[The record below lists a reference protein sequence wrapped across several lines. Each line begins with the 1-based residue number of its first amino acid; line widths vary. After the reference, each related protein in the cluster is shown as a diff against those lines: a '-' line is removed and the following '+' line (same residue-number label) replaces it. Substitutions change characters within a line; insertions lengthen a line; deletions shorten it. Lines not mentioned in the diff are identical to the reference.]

1 MQLKSISSA
10 AVIATVAIGLVPA
23 TGASA
28 APLRGVV
35 VHDNARAHSFVLAGP
50 RGRLSAVHARHLPAV
65 GRIVTVAAKHLRN
78 GTWAAQ
84 RVHVGPRS
92 AHVRLR
98 GTVTYVNLRRG
109 TFVVSSRGTSL
120 LVHARTSRRHDVR
133 LTSESGVHDG
143 EVVTVDGDLT
153 GASVDASSV
162 EAAGNQ
168 SSGIDLEGTV
178 QAIDPVA
185 RTLSVSADD
194 DDQSGAVVS
203 VQVPSSFDL
212 GAFTVDEAV
221 ELTVSRNPDGT
232 YTLVQSSDDSS
243 AGAADNLDDIQGD
256 DRGGAH
262 TNAARQCAAQEA
274 DPGFAAAHGGKTF
287 TQVYERNPSDAGN
300 AFGRCVNLT
309 AHQLEGQ
316 SSGEDSHA
324 GGSGSESTGSETS
337 GSEPSESDGS
347 ASQSGSDG

>member
-1 MQLKSISSA
+1 MQLKSKSA
-10 AVIATVAIGLVPA
+10 VAVIATVAAGLAPA
-23 TGASA
+23 AGASA

-50 RGRLSAVHARHLPAV
+50 WGRLSAVHARHLPAV
-65 GRIVTVAAKHLRN
+65 GRTVTVAARRLHN

-84 RVHVGPRS
+84 RVRVGRAS

-109 TFVVSSRGTSL
+109 TFVVSSRGASL
-120 LVHARTSRRHDVR
+120 LVHARASRRHDVR
-133 LTSESGVHDG
+133 FPSDSGVREG
-143 EVVTVDGDLT
+143 EVVTVDGDVT

-162 EAAGNQ
+162 KPAENQ
-168 SSGIDLEGTV
+168 SSGISLEGTV

-185 RTLSVSADD
+185 RTLAVSADD

-212 GAFTVDEAV
+212 GAYTVGEAV
-221 ELTVSRNPDGT
+221 ELTVSLNPDGT
-232 YTLVQSSDDSS
+232 YTLEQSSDDSS

-256 DRGGAH
+256 DDGGAH

-274 DPGFAAAHGGKTF
+274 DPAFPAAHGGETF
-287 TQVYERNPSDAGN
+287 TQVYERNPDDADN

-309 AHQLEGQ
+309 AHHLEGQ
-316 SSGEDSHA
+316 SSGGGSQA
-324 GGSGSESTGSETS
+324 GGSGSESS
-337 GSEPSESDGS
+337 GSELSGSDQSG
-347 ASQSGSDG
+347 SQSGSDG